1 MNGYGSCGIHIYTH
15 NVILLSYKIEFF
27 WVSSNEV
34 VEPCAYYTGWS
45 KSEKDKYY
53 ILTHTHMESRKMVL
67 TILWG
72 GQQKRDRHK
81 EKFLD
86 TMGEGVGGMI
96 WENSIE
102 TYTLP

>member
-1 MNGYGSCGIHIYTH
+1 
-15 NVILLSYKIEFF
+15 
-27 WVSSNEV
+27 
-34 VEPCAYYTGWS
+34 
-45 KSEKDKYY
+45 
-53 ILTHTHMESRKMVL
+53 MESRKMVL

-96 WENSIE
+96 
-102 TYTLP
+102 